1 MNYRKDPIYKALSK
15 YKPDK
20 RRTLEAAYA
29 LISLNKKKRSFVF
42 KAKYSGNIT
51 YILK

>member
-29 LISLNKKKRSFVF
+29 LISLNKRREALFSRQST
-42 KAKYSGNIT
+42 AAT
-51 YILK
+51 